1 MQKLNLLKDGLS
13 KFFLFNTPLLKEN
26 IMGKLINWISFQW
39 VKDIK
44 TVYEKRRNK
53 KRTIYRNKQWDRKL
67 LNKKLKDIR

>member
-1 MQKLNLLKDGLS
+1 VQKLNLLKDGLS